1 MCTEV
6 KVEDRYTV
14 RTQALIGRE
23 GVEALARS
31 SVLVCGLGGVGGYA
45 LEALAR
51 AGVAY
56 ELHIYKE
63 GPHGMSL
70 ANAAVSSPLLAAQD
84 EDVRHA
90 VGAIARRFSGWLN
103 ESVAFLRQVFDP
115 VAFLME
121 GGKLV
126 LTRPEEK

>member
-1 MCTEV
+1 MPSLNSLLF
-6 KVEDRYTV
+6 
-14 RTQALIGRE
+14 A
-23 GVEALARS
+23 S
-31 SVLVCGLGGVGGYA
+31 
-45 LEALAR
+45 ALAR
-51 AGVAY
+51 ANVAY

-70 ANAAVSSPLLAAQD
+70 ASAAVSSPLLAEQD

-90 VGAIARRFSGWLN
+90 IGAIARRFSGWLK

-115 VAFLME
+115 VAFSVE